1 MKKVTMKFLP
11 NQPLEFHKVKIVQKS
26 YLLSPEKRFKA
37 ITKAGNNTFL
47 LKSEDV
53 FLDMLTDSGTNAMSD
68 EQLAASM
75 TADDAYA
82 GSKTYYK
89 LEEKL
94 TELFGLPYFLPA
106 HQGRACE
113 HLIAKA
119 LVKPGMRVPMN
130 YHFTTTKAHILAQGG
145 IVDELII
152 AEGLNLVSD
161 HPFKGNMDL
170 AKLKKYFKSHSVKDI
185 AFVRMEAGTN
195 LIGGQPF
202 ALENAKEVTKLCQ
215 KYGAISVLDASL
227 LQDNLYFIKAKESGE
242 TEKTIKEITKELCS
256 LFDIVYFSARKF
268 GFARGGGIL
277 LKDKKLLDVMKEF
290 VILYEGF
297 LTYGGMSTKEMEAI
311 RVGIDESM
319 EDDVISQGPEFIK
332 YMAETLLKFNVPVV
346 TPPGGLGC
354 HLDARSF
361 LPHVPSNQYPAGSLA
376 VALYLISGIRGME
389 RGTMSEQR
397 ESDGSERI
405 ADVELLRLAIP
416 RRTFTLSQINYAID
430 RIVWLYNHRE
440 LVGGL
445 KFVKEPNILRF
456 FFGELTPI
464 SDWQTKLI
472 ATFKKDF
479 KTSF

>member
-1 MKKVTMKFLP
+1 M
-11 NQPLEFHKVKIVQKS
+11 
-26 YLLSPEKRFKA
+26 
-37 ITKAGNNTFL
+37 
-47 LKSEDV
+47 
-53 FLDMLTDSGTNAMSD
+53 
-68 EQLAASM
+68 
-75 TADDAYA
+75 
-82 GSKTYYK
+82 
-89 LEEKL
+89 
-94 TELFGLPYFLPA
+94 
-106 HQGRACE
+106 
-113 HLIAKA
+113 
-119 LVKPGMRVPMN
+119 
-130 YHFTTTKAHILAQGG
+130 
-145 IVDELII
+145 
-152 AEGLNLVSD
+152 
-161 HPFKGNMDL
+161 
-170 AKLKKYFKSHSVKDI
+170 
-185 AFVRMEAGTN
+185 
-195 LIGGQPF
+195 
-202 ALENAKEVTKLCQ
+202 
-215 KYGAISVLDASL
+215 
-227 LQDNLYFIKAKESGE
+227 
-242 TEKTIKEITKELCS
+242 
-256 LFDIVYFSARKF
+256 YFSARKF